1 MELITKSDAPTIN
14 AEAIQKG
21 DLIRAKYSAWSE
33 ERNGQVAAVT
43 RDEIR
48 VIWQPNIRNVTNF
61 FSIMADELADG
72 LWAVKWSP
80 DMETVN
86 TYPAPEEP
94 EEPGEPEP
102 PEEPEPG
109 PGEDGDGDIGTE
121 E

>member
-14 AEAIQKG
+14 AEAIQKS
-21 DLIRAKYSAWSE
+21 DLIRAKYAAWAE

-80 DMETVN
+80 DMETVHV
-86 TYPAPEEP
+86 YPAPEEP
-94 EEPGEPEP
+94 EEPEP
-102 PEEPEPG
+102 PEEPV
-109 PGEDGDGDIGTE
+109 PGEGGDGDIGTE